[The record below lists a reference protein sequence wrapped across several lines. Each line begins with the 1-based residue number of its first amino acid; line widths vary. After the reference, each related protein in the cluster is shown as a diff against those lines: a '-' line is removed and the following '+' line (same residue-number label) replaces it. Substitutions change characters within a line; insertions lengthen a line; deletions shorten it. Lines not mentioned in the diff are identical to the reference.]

1 VAASGKQFQIMRFT
15 YKIQK
20 VLSGDA
26 YASARRHVKQWVLGR
41 APLRFDVAKIT
52 QTIDREKFQQIYD
65 RYAMQDPGDE
75 WPKYLEIERWME
87 INLKRVRDLGLDLG
101 GRKRVLDIGC
111 GTGYFLYICQFLG
124 HDALG
129 MDLDEEPGF
138 RDMVNLLG
146 VKRVIWRIEAYQ
158 PLPKLGGKFDVITA
172 HMICF
177 NGHKSDK
184 LWKIPEWEYFL
195 DDLAANQLT
204 PGGQVGLEL
213 NREYDDSL
221 YTPELKAYFEARGAE
236 VHTQRVHFNPLLP
249 APAAVASAA
258 R

>member
-1 VAASGKQFQIMRFT
+1 MQLSDKLR
-15 YKIQK
+15 K

-26 YASARRHVKQWVLGR
+26 FASARRHVKQWVIGR
-41 APLRFDVAKIT
+41 APLHFDAAKIT
-52 QTIDREKFQQIYD
+52 HTIDRTKFQEIYD
-65 RYAMQDPGDE
+65 RYAMENPGDD

-111 GTGYFLYICQFLG
+111 GTGYFLYICQYLG
-124 HDALG
+124 HDVLG
-129 MDLDEEPGF
+129 MDLDIEPGF
-138 RDMVNLLG
+138 REMVNLLG
-146 VKRVIWRIEAYQ
+146 VKRVIWRIDACE
-158 PLPKLGGKFDVITA
+158 PLPDLGPKFDVIAA

-184 LWKIPEWEYFL
+184 LWKIAEWEFFL
-195 DDLAANQLT
+195 DDLAENHLQ
-204 PGGQVGLEL
+204 PDGQVCLEL

-221 YTPELKAYFEARGAE
+221 YTPELKAYFEARGAD
-236 VHTQRVHFNPLLP
+236 VHTQRVLFSPLRP
-249 APAAVASAA
+249 APAAVVQAA

>member
-1 VAASGKQFQIMRFT
+1 MRFS
-15 YKIQK
+15 YKLQK

-26 YASARRHVKQWVLGR
+26 YASARRHVKQWVIGR
-41 APLRFDVAKIT
+41 APLRFDAARLT
-52 QTIDREKFQQIYD
+52 QTIDRQKFQEIYD
-65 RYAMQDPGDE
+65 RYALENPGDD

-111 GTGYFLYICQFLG
+111 GTGYFLYICQYLG

-129 MDLDEEPGF
+129 LDLDEEPGF
-138 RDMVNLLG
+138 SEMIELLG
-146 VKRVIWRIEAYQ
+146 VKRKIWRVEAFQ
-158 PLPKLGGKFDVITA
+158 PLPDLGEQFDIIAA

-184 LWKIPEWEYFL
+184 LWQIPQWKFFL
-195 DDLAANQLT
+195 DDLATHVT
-204 PGGQVGLEL
+204 PEGQICLEL

-221 YTPELKAYFEARGAE
+221 YTPELKEYFEARGAE
-236 VHTQRVHFNPLLP
+236 IHTQRVLFNPLLS
-249 APAAVASAA
+249 APSATAPVA

>member
-1 VAASGKQFQIMRFT
+1 MQLS
-15 YKIQK
+15 YKLRK

-26 YASARRHVKQWVLGR
+26 YASARRHVKQWVIGR
-41 APLRFDVAKIT
+41 APLRFDAARIT

-65 RYAMQDPGDE
+65 RYAMHDPGDE

-101 GRKRVLDIGC
+101 GRKRVLDIGS
-111 GTGYFLYICQFLG
+111 GTGYFLYICQYLG
-124 HDALG
+124 HDVLG
-129 MDLDEEPGF
+129 IDVDDERGF
-138 RDMVNLLG
+138 AEMVELLG
-146 VKRVIWRIEAYQ
+146 VKRVIYRVEAYQ
-158 PLPKLGGKFDVITA
+158 PLPDLGPRFDVITA

-184 LWKIPEWEYFL
+184 LWKIPEWEFFL
-195 DDLAANQLT
+195 DDLAERHLV
-204 PGGQVGLEL
+204 PGGQVCLEL

-221 YTPELKAYFEARGAE
+221 YTPELKEYFETRGAE
-236 VHTQRVHFNPLLP
+236 IHTQRVLFNPLLP
-249 APAAVASAA
+249 APVGAAPTG

>member
-1 VAASGKQFQIMRFT
+1 MQLS
-15 YKIQK
+15 YKLRK

-26 YASARRHVKQWVLGR
+26 YASARRHVKQWVIGR
-41 APLRFDVAKIT
+41 APLRFDAARIT
-52 QTIDREKFQQIYD
+52 QTIDRAEFQQIYD
-65 RYAMQDPGDE
+65 RYAMHDPGDE

-111 GTGYFLYICQFLG
+111 GTGYFLYICQYLG
-124 HDALG
+124 HEVLG

-138 RDMVNLLG
+138 KEMVEMLR
-146 VKRVIWRIEAYQ
+146 VKRVIFRVEAYQ
-158 PLPKLGGKFDVITA
+158 PLPDLGRKFDVIAA

-184 LWKIPEWEYFL
+184 LWKIPEWEFFL
-195 DDLAANQLT
+195 DDLAERQLA
-204 PGGQVGLEL
+204 PGGQVCLEL

-221 YTPELKAYFEARGAE
+221 YTPELKEYFEARGAE
-236 VHTQRVHFNPLLP
+236 IHTQRVLFNPLLP
-249 APAAVASAA
+249 APVAAAPAG

>member
-1 VAASGKQFQIMRFT
+1 MQLS
-15 YKIQK
+15 YKLRK
-20 VLSGDA
+20 VLRGDA
-26 YASARRHVKQWVLGR
+26 YASARRHVKQWVIGR

-52 QTIDREKFQQIYD
+52 QTIDREKFRQIYD
-65 RYAMQDPGDE
+65 RYAMHDPGDE

-111 GTGYFLYICQFLG
+111 GTGYFLYICQYLG
-124 HDALG
+124 HDVLG
-129 MDLDEEPGF
+129 LDLDEEPGF
-138 RDMVNLLG
+138 REMIELLG
-146 VKRVIWRIEAYQ
+146 VKRKVWRIEAYQ
-158 PLPKLGGKFDVITA
+158 PLPDLGLKFDVIAA

-184 LWKIPEWEYFL
+184 LWKIPEWEFFL
-195 DDLAANQLT
+195 DDLAATQLL
-204 PGGQVGLEL
+204 PGAQVCLEL

-221 YTPELKAYFEARGAE
+221 YTPELKEYFEARGAE
-236 VHTQRVHFNPLLP
+236 VHTQRVLFNPLRR
-249 APAAVASAA
+249 APSAIAQAA

>member
-1 VAASGKQFQIMRFT
+1 MRLS
-15 YKIQK
+15 YKLRK
-20 VLSGDA
+20 VFSGDA
-26 YASARRHVKQWVLGR
+26 LISARRHVKQWLIGR
-41 APLRFDVAKIT
+41 APLGFDTAKIT
-52 QTIDREKFQQIYD
+52 ATIDREKFQQIYD
-65 RYAMQDPGDE
+65 RYAMHDPGDE

-111 GTGYFLYICQFLG
+111 GTGYFLYICQYLG
-124 HDALG
+124 HDVLG
-129 MDLDEEPGF
+129 MDLDEERGF
-138 RDMVNLLG
+138 TEMVELLG
-146 VKRVIWRIEAYQ
+146 VKRMIWRIEAYQ
-158 PLPKLGGKFDVITA
+158 PLPELGRRFDVITA

-184 LWKIPEWEYFL
+184 LWKISEWEFFL
-195 DDLAANQLT
+195 NDLAERHLE
-204 PGGQVGLEL
+204 PGGQICLEL

-221 YTPELKAYFEARGAE
+221 YTPELKEYFEARGAE
-236 VHTQRVHFNPLLP
+236 VHTQRVLFNPLRP

>member
-1 VAASGKQFQIMRFT
+1 MRFS

-20 VLSGDA
+20 VLRGDA
-26 YASARRHVKQWVLGR
+26 YTSARRHMKQWFMGR
-41 APLRFDVAKIT
+41 APLRFDAAKIT
-52 QTIDREKFQQIYD
+52 ATIDRQKFQEIYG
-65 RYAMQDPGDE
+65 RYAMADPGDE

-101 GRKRVLDIGC
+101 GRKRVLDIGS
-111 GTGYFLYICQFLG
+111 GTGYFLYICQYLG
-124 HDALG
+124 HDVLG
-129 MDLDEEPGF
+129 MDIDDERGF
-138 RDMVNLLG
+138 AEMIELLG

-158 PLPKLGGKFDVITA
+158 PLPDLGAKFDVVTA

-184 LWKIPEWEYFL
+184 LWKIAEWEFFL
-195 DDLAANQLT
+195 DDLMEHRLV
-204 PGGQVGLEL
+204 PGGQVCLEL

-236 VHTQRVHFNPLLP
+236 IHTQRVHFNPLLP
-249 APAAVASAA
+249 APVGVASAA